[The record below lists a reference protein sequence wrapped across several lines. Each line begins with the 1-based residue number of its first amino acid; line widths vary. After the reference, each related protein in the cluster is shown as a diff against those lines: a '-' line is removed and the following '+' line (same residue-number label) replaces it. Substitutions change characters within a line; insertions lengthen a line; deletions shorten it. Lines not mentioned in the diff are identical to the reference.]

1 MTLLTESLS
10 LGLDSAL
17 CCLALG
23 AAIPSRGTQFI
34 LATLFGLCDLAASLL
49 SSLPASHIVAMPP
62 APLYLGFAF
71 LLGIGAR
78 SYRCLAWAAP
88 ILLSIDNLYSITN
101 VPDAVTD
108 AAISS
113 LLALTAMRIGAWL
126 RERGIAHWMVH
137 ASREKCRSDES
148 PT

>member
-62 APLYLGFAF
+62 APLYLGFILARHRRAF
-71 LLGIGAR
+71 VSMPCVG
-78 SYRCLAWAAP
+78 
-88 ILLSIDNLYSITN
+88 
-101 VPDAVTD
+101 
-108 AAISS
+108 
-113 LLALTAMRIGAWL
+113 
-126 RERGIAHWMVH
+126 
-137 ASREKCRSDES
+137 S
-148 PT
+148 PHPLEHR